1 MPITHKKRNSK
12 EHKVHYFY
20 FTSNALIESCPIP
33 KKYIQQS
40 KDSKNNTL
48 IVLAHASMKLSE
60 YLKKSNIVHMDYN
73 HVEIMIHCIGKQLQ
87 LLENKDIGI
96 PVFHLDDFTVFFIK
110 KPKVKETKYRSDSE
124 STDSDTDST
133 DSTASDTDSDTDS
146 TDSTDDNIIHN
157 NNYNVYFAIT
167 NDDKLST
174 FKDAENYDNTVNAET
189 ENNDQFLVINA
200 PLHIDFASYQKNKS
214 FISPEFADFKK
225 AKSIPYDIHFKSG
238 YYSFGL
244 LCIYC
249 MLTKTVVSFNKSD
262 NQTVDIDSEIKDCLF
277 DNQDQ
282 SKTTSTIENLSKTSF
297 ITFLRMIKNTK
308 IYWFLIRALKI
319 NPQKRQYICV

>member
-73 HVEIMIHCIGKQLQ
+73 HVERMIHCIGKQLQ

-110 KPKVKETKYRSDSE
+110 KPKVKETKYRSDSD
-124 STDSDTDST
+124 STDSDS
-133 DSTASDTDSDTDS
+133 TDS

-157 NNYNVYFAIT
+157 NHYNIYFAIT

-174 FKDAENYDNTVNAET
+174 FKDAENYDDTINKET

>member
-73 HVEIMIHCIGKQLQ
+73 HVERMIHYIGKQLQ

-124 STDSDTDST
+124 STDSDTDS
-133 DSTASDTDSDTDS
+133 DSTDS